1 MAGKSHKNNKGKAKT
16 GVVVGKPL
24 SSTDTAT
31 TTVGV
36 REVPV
41 LASATGL
48 PELGLKRPAKPVPT
62 AAGAGAAAAGAVP
75 VVVESS
81 SSPGVKES
89 IVPEEVASSN
99 GKQEGTTTLAEAV
112 PASTSPQETE
122 VPEKAMAASK
132 DEDSSEHSGGEGE
145 GAV

>member
-24 SSTDTAT
+24 SSTDTPT

-62 AAGAGAAAAGAVP
+62 AAAGAGVVP

-89 IVPEEVASSN
+89 IVPPEEVASSN

-112 PASTSPQETE
+112 PASTAPQETE

>member
-24 SSTDTAT
+24 SSTDTTT

-62 AAGAGAAAAGAVP
+62 AAAAAAAGAVP

-99 GKQEGTTTLAEAV
+99 GKQEGTTTLADAV
-112 PASTSPQETE
+112 PASTAPQETE

-145 GAV
+145 GVV

>member
-24 SSTDTAT
+24 SSTDTTT

-62 AAGAGAAAAGAVP
+62 AAAAAAGAVP

-99 GKQEGTTTLAEAV
+99 GKQEGTTTLADAV
-112 PASTSPQETE
+112 PASTAPQETE

-145 GAV
+145 GVV

>member
-31 TTVGV
+31 TTVGGV

-62 AAGAGAAAAGAVP
+62 AAAAAAGAVP
-75 VVVESS
+75 VVVESSS

-112 PASTSPQETE
+112 PASTAPQETE

>member
-24 SSTDTAT
+24 SSTDTTT

-62 AAGAGAAAAGAVP
+62 AAAGAVP

-99 GKQEGTTTLAEAV
+99 GKQEGTTTLADAV
-112 PASTSPQETE
+112 PASTAPQETE

-145 GAV
+145 GVV

>member
-16 GVVVGKPL
+16 AVVVGKPL
-24 SSTDTAT
+24 SSTDTTT

-62 AAGAGAAAAGAVP
+62 AAAAAAGAVP

-112 PASTSPQETE
+112 PASTAPQETE

-145 GAV
+145 GAL

>member
-1 MAGKSHKNNKGKAKT
+1 MAGKPHKNNKGKAKT
-16 GVVVGKPL
+16 GSVVVGKPL

-62 AAGAGAAAAGAVP
+62 AAAEAGAVP

-112 PASTSPQETE
+112 PSSTAPQETE

>member
-24 SSTDTAT
+24 SSTDTTT

-62 AAGAGAAAAGAVP
+62 AAAGAVP

-112 PASTSPQETE
+112 PASTAPQETE

-145 GAV
+145 GVV

>member
-16 GVVVGKPL
+16 GVV
-24 SSTDTAT
+24 SSTDTTT

-62 AAGAGAAAAGAVP
+62 AAAAAAAGAVP

-99 GKQEGTTTLAEAV
+99 GKQEGTTTLADAV
-112 PASTSPQETE
+112 PASTAPQETE

-145 GAV
+145 GVV